1 MKKLFIAAMLM
12 LSAVANATILSADFR
27 NESDLPY
34 CCAAAGPK
42 VLESSG
48 QAVGGGI
55 ELNGSASLSNPS
67 GWGGGVVYVDID
79 PTTNILTLLSQDTWD
94 FQTFTAKV
102 ANILFSGGEVITGL
116 SLLSNNLTDE
126 GIVPTLSFTS
136 NSLSIGYDTSSIFYF
151 SGGTA
156 SFQITTSAAAVP
168 EPASMALLGIGLLGV
183 FGLRRRA

>member
-1 MKKLFIAAMLM
+1 MKKLLFVAMLM

-42 VLESSG
+42 VLESLG

-79 PTTNILTLLSQDTWD
+79 PTTNILTLLSQDDWD
-94 FQTFTAKV
+94 FQTFIAKV
-102 ANILFSGGEVITGL
+102 SNILFSGGEVITGL
-116 SLLSNNLTDE
+116 SMLSNNLTDA

-136 NSLSIGYDTSSIFYF
+136 NSLSINYDTTSIFNF
-151 SGGTA
+151 TGGTA

-168 EPASMALLGIGLLGV
+168 EPASLALLGVGLLGI